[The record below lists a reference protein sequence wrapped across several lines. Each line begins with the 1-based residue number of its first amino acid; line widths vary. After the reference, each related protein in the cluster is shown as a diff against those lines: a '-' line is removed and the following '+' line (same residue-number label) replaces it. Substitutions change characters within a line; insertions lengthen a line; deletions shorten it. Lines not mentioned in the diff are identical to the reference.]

1 MGKFVSILLLSLMST
16 SSFAGTTIFGMELGE
31 LSTDQL
37 KKMFPATYIGVNRFT
52 EGKMY
57 SIPVKSVGVSGLK
70 RLKTVF
76 NKDRK
81 LVGVLAV
88 MSKSRFN
95 QITQELNS
103 QYKMVRQ
110 NIPYVGRRDVKFV
123 DGPTEILL
131 EAPSTSSEMSVNY
144 ILKKEVLFTSIEAM
158 LLLKLS

>member
-1 MGKFVSILLLSLMST
+1 M
-16 SSFAGTTIFGMELGE
+16 
-31 LSTDQL
+31 
-37 KKMFPATYIGVNRFT
+37 P
-52 EGKMY
+52 
-57 SIPVKSVGVSGLK
+57 
-70 RLKTVF
+70 
-76 NKDRK
+76 
-81 LVGVLAV
+81 
-88 MSKSRFN
+88 KSRFN